1 MKYLSL
7 VALLPLILISNV
19 NAESIEEC
27 AIQKYDTYIDASL
40 QWYSDLTDL
49 TITEYPE
56 LDSVSAW
63 FLEGRKHHF
72 ELSRAVVH
80 DALINE
86 PKKINTSRSIES
98 WLQLEQTEVKQLSMR
113 DDQIGLLAKQTFDDR
128 QAAPHEKNYQLRSAF
143 AELLSHPKKIETALA
158 RYNEKMAVIEQ
169 NPCQ

>member
-1 MKYLSL
+1 MKYRSL

-19 NAESIEEC
+19 NAESTEEC
-27 AIQKYDTYIDASL
+27 TLQQYDTYIDASL
-40 QWYSDLTDL
+40 QWYSDLTEL
-49 TITEYPE
+49 TVSEYPE

-80 DALINE
+80 DALINN
-86 PKKINTSRSIES
+86 PTKINTSRSIES
-98 WLQLEQTEVKQLSMR
+98 WLQLEQTEVKQLSLR
-113 DDQIGLLAKQTFDDR
+113 DDKIGMLAKETFDDR

-143 AELLSHPKKIETALA
+143 AELLSHPKKIDSALM

-169 NPCQ
+169 NPCK